1 MAYLANKCPSFQ
13 IHYLH
18 PEHRF
23 MVGTAGSLMV
33 YCMRGTRYP
42 SDVLVDIKAVPK
54 PLGPGTV
61 HKGFYD
67 RMDNIIVDFP
77 LPNTINRVLMTG
89 HSMGGGAAQCGY
101 LIMKTLYPNIPVVC
115 VTFGTPCSVS
125 SELMVAIEEPR
136 EIVNFI
142 DEGDYIPSIT
152 IEKYTRRKRG

>member
-1 MAYLANKCPSFQ
+1 
-13 IHYLH
+13 
-18 PEHRF
+18 
-23 MVGTAGSLMV
+23 MVGTVGSLMV

-42 SDVLVDIKAVPK
+42 GDVLVNMKAVPK

-67 RMDNIIVDFP
+67 RMDQIIVEFP
-77 LPNTINRVLMTG
+77 LPNTISRVLMTG
-89 HSMGGGAAQCGY
+89 HSLGGGAAQCGY
-101 LIMKTLYPNIPVVC
+101 LIMKTLYPYMPVVC

-125 SELMVAIEEPR
+125 SEVMMAIEEPR